1 MTTLHIG
8 PEETLVRL
16 DSGAVLALAV
26 GSRKTS
32 AAFFRHEPPTE
43 AEMEYAIMAVED
55 ELMRIRPQM
64 PEGTALETT
73 DAAVREIALLAGADG
88 SGTITFSVESVER
101 MFDRL
106 AAVMLGRPASV
117 DGIPAS
123 REFAATLLILREFMH
138 HLKFA
143 EVTIRPAAG

>member
-1 MTTLHIG
+1 MTVLHIAG
-8 PEETLVRL
+8 DETLIRL
-16 DSGAVLALAV
+16 DSGAVLTLAV
-26 GSRKTS
+26 GSRRTA

-43 AEMEYAIMAVED
+43 AEMENAIMAVED
-55 ELMRIRPQM
+55 ELMRVRSLI
-64 PEGTALETT
+64 PEGTSLETT
-73 DAAVREIALLAGADG
+73 DAAVRGIALLGGAAAA
-88 SGTITFSVESVER
+88 GTIVFSVEAVER
-101 MFDRL
+101 LFDRL

-143 EVTIRPAAG
+143 EVTVRPAAG